1 MGFLRK
7 VGRKVSKKLKKV
19 FGTKLGSIVGMVGL
33 YFMMGAVA
41 KQLTGWA
48 QSTFGT
54 ATTAASQG
62 AQAAELGASVA
73 AESGALAEAAM
84 TAKTGAK
91 ATQMAVTASG
101 ESLAALQSGS
111 AFTAGT
117 AGASSANMTNAL
129 NTTVSAGS
137 GTVNN
142 LNTMLS
148 TAPTNADKLNV
159 FMGAQESAV
168 QAGTSASTL
177 STTLTEA
184 VSTAAND
191 PTLLSQTT
199 AEVTANLSAQP
210 IDFTDADFR
219 QIYEGSN
226 VTAKEGSQFSKAVTD
241 TDLQTR
247 TLMPKDGVT
256 LDKFNADPSRFG
268 TLGPDA
274 TGFDQIKRFASDPI
288 GVTRGAIQN
297 TAASAID
304 YATGPDFIPDTLQA
318 GATGYVNNALAEEQ
332 TGQRMGGQVMGQP
345 INEIAQNAY
354 MQSVGPQLQN
364 SGLAGV
370 RTFADLSN
378 QTLYG
383 TGTPDYLRS
392 LYQPLPMP
400 SPLQLG

>member
-19 FGTKLGSIVGMVGL
+19 FGTKLGSIIGMVGL
-33 YFMMGAVA
+33 YFMMGAAA
-41 KQLTGWA
+41 KALSGWA
-48 QSTFGT
+48 SSTFGA
-54 ATTAASQG
+54 ATTTASQG
-62 AQAAELGASVA
+62 AQAAELGAKVA
-73 AESGALAEAAM
+73 AESGTLAEAAM

-111 AFTAGT
+111 AFTAGKV
-117 AGASSANMTNAL
+117 GAT
-129 NTTVSAGS
+129 S

-142 LNTMLS
+142 LSTMLS

-210 IDFTDADFR
+210 IDF
-219 QIYEGSN
+219 
-226 VTAKEGSQFSKAVTD
+226 AKEGLFKTD
-241 TDLQTR
+241 MFASEAGNLVA
-247 TLMPKDGVT
+247 KEGVSVAQAA
-256 LDKFNADPSRFG
+256 ADPARFA

-274 TGFDQIKRFASDPI
+274 TMGQQLGRFAQDPI
-288 GVTRGAIQN
+288 GITRGAIQN
-297 TAASAID
+297 TAASAIE
-304 YATGPDFIPDTLQA
+304 YATGPEFIPDTLQA
-318 GATGYVNNALAEEQ
+318 GATGYVNSMLAEEQ
-332 TGQRMGGQVMGQP
+332 PEQRRGGGIVMGQP
-345 INEIAQNAY
+345 INEIAQGAY

-400 SPLQLG
+400 LPLQIG

>member
-33 YFMMGAVA
+33 YFMMGAAA
-41 KQLTGWA
+41 KALSGWA
-48 QSTFGT
+48 SSTFGT

-62 AQAAELGASVA
+62 AQAAELGATVA
-73 AESGALAEAAM
+73 AESGAIAEAAM
-84 TAKTGAK
+84 TARTGAQ

-177 STTLTEA
+177 STTLTDA

-199 AEVTANLSAQP
+199 ADVTANLSAQP
-210 IDFTDADFR
+210 IDFTDADFL
-219 QIYEGSN
+219 EMNKDFNVKGS
-226 VTAKEGSQFSKAVTD
+226 VTPRDPTQGMGNIAKTTS
-241 TDLQTR
+241 
-247 TLMPKDGVT
+247 
-256 LDKFNADPSRFG
+256 DPSRFG

-274 TGFDQIKRFASDPI
+274 TGFDQIKRFASDPL

>member
-7 VGRKVSKKLKKV
+7 VGRKVKKKLNKV
-19 FGTKLGSIVGMVGL
+19 FGTTLGSIVGMVGL
-33 YFMMGAVA
+33 YFTM
-41 KQLTGWA
+41 GWA
-48 QSTFGT
+48 AKSLVGWAKGTFG
-54 ATTAASQG
+54 AAEAAAAAQG
-62 AQAAELGASVA
+62 AQAAELTATVGAKAGATFEAKVAADAAVVSTAAADATIASTVSSTGASV
-73 AESGALAEAAM
+73 GTL
-84 TAKTGAK
+84 
-91 ATQMAVTASG
+91 MA
-101 ESLAALQSGS
+101 
-111 AFTAGT
+111 
-117 AGASSANMTNAL
+117 N
-129 NTTVSAGS
+129 
-137 GTVNN
+137 
-142 LNTMLS
+142 S
-148 TAPTNADKLNV
+148 TTNADKLNA

-177 STTLTEA
+177 NTTLTEA

-210 IDFTDADFR
+210 IDF
-219 QIYEGSN
+219 
-226 VTAKEGSQFSKAVTD
+226 AKEGLFKTD
-241 TDLQTR
+241 MFASEAGNLVA
-247 TLMPKDGVT
+247 KEGVSVAQAA
-256 LDKFNADPSRFG
+256 ADPARFA

-274 TGFDQIKRFASDPI
+274 TMGQRLGRFAQDPI
-288 GVTRGAIQN
+288 GITRGAIQN
-297 TAASAID
+297 TAATAID

-332 TGQRMGGQVMGQP
+332 TGQRIGGQVMGQP
-345 INEIAQNAY
+345 MNEIAQSAY

-378 QTLYG
+378 QTIYG
-383 TGTPDYLRS
+383 TGTPDYLRN

>member
-7 VGRKVSKKLKKV
+7 VGRKVNKRLKKI

-33 YFMMGAVA
+33 YFMMGAAA
-41 KQLTGWA
+41 KALSGWA
-48 QSTFGT
+48 SSTFGT

-62 AQAAELGASVA
+62 AQAAELGATVA
-73 AESGALAEAAM
+73 AESGAIAEAAM
-84 TAKTGAK
+84 TARTGAQ

-137 GTVNN
+137 GTVGN
-142 LNTMLS
+142 LSTMLS

-168 QAGTSASTL
+168 MAGTN
-177 STTLTEA
+177 
-184 VSTAAND
+184 VSTIGATVSDAVATAAGD
-191 PTLLSQTT
+191 TTLLSQTAT
-199 AEVTANLSAQP
+199 EVTANLSAKP
-210 IDFTDADFR
+210 IDFTDADFTK
-219 QIYEGSN
+219 IYEGSN
-226 VTAKEGSQFSKAVTD
+226 VTAKQGSSFSKAVTD

-247 TLMPKDGVT
+247 TLMPKEGVS

-274 TGFDQIKRFASDPI
+274 TGLDQIKRFASDPL

-297 TAASAID
+297 TAATAVD
-304 YATGPDFIPDTLQA
+304 YVTGPNIIPDTLQA
-318 GATGYVNNALAEEQ
+318 GATGYVNNMLAEEQ
-332 TGQRMGGQVMGQP
+332 PQQRGGGQVMGQP
-345 INEIAQNAY
+345 INEVAQSAY

-364 SGLAGV
+364 SGLTNV
-370 RTFADLSN
+370 RSFADLSN

-383 TGTPDYLRS
+383 TGTPDYLRT
-392 LYQPLPMP
+392 LYQPLPIP
-400 SPLQLG
+400 APLTIG

>member
-33 YFMMGAVA
+33 YFMMGAAA
-41 KQLTGWA
+41 KALSGWA
-48 QSTFGT
+48 SSTFGT

-62 AQAAELGASVA
+62 AQAADLTAKVGAQAGATFEAKVAADAAVVSTAAADATIASTVSSTGASV
-73 AESGALAEAAM
+73 GTL
-84 TAKTGAK
+84 
-91 ATQMAVTASG
+91 MA
-101 ESLAALQSGS
+101 
-111 AFTAGT
+111 
-117 AGASSANMTNAL
+117 N
-129 NTTVSAGS
+129 
-137 GTVNN
+137 
-142 LNTMLS
+142 S
-148 TAPTNADKLNV
+148 TTNADKLNA

-177 STTLTEA
+177 STTLTDA

-191 PTLLSQTT
+191 ATLLSQTT

-210 IDFTDADFR
+210 IDFTDADFL
-219 QIYEGSN
+219 EMSKDFNVKGS
-226 VTAKEGSQFSKAVTD
+226 VTPRDPTQGMGNIAKT
-241 TDLQTR
+241 T
-247 TLMPKDGVT
+247 
-256 LDKFNADPSRFG
+256 ADPSRFG

-274 TGFDQIKRFASDPI
+274 TGFDQIKRFASDPL

-304 YATGPDFIPDTLQA
+304 YATGPEFIPDTLQA
-318 GATGYVNNALAEEQ
+318 GATGYVNNMLAEEQ
-332 TGQRMGGQVMGQP
+332 PQQRGGGIVMGQP
-345 INEIAQNAY
+345 LNEIAQSAY

-400 SPLQLG
+400 SPIQIG

>member
-7 VGRKVSKKLKKV
+7 VGRKVNKKLKKV

-33 YFMMGAVA
+33 YFMMGAAA
-41 KQLTGWA
+41 KALSGWA
-48 QSTFGT
+48 SSTFGT

-62 AQAAELGASVA
+62 AQAADLTAKVGAQAGATFEAKVAADAAVVSTAAADATIASTVSSTGASV
-73 AESGALAEAAM
+73 GTL
-84 TAKTGAK
+84 
-91 ATQMAVTASG
+91 MA
-101 ESLAALQSGS
+101 
-111 AFTAGT
+111 
-117 AGASSANMTNAL
+117 N
-129 NTTVSAGS
+129 
-137 GTVNN
+137 
-142 LNTMLS
+142 S
-148 TAPTNADKLNV
+148 TTNADKLNA

-177 STTLTEA
+177 STTLTDA

-191 PTLLSQTT
+191 ATLLSQTT

-210 IDFTDADFR
+210 IDF
-219 QIYEGSN
+219 
-226 VTAKEGSQFSKAVTD
+226 AKEGLFETD
-241 TDLQTR
+241 MFASEAGNLVA
-247 TLMPKDGVT
+247 KEGVSVAQAA
-256 LDKFNADPSRFG
+256 ADPARFA

-274 TGFDQIKRFASDPI
+274 TMGQQLGRFAQDPI
-288 GVTRGAIQN
+288 GITRGAIQN

-304 YATGPDFIPDTLQA
+304 YATGPEFIPDTLQA
-318 GATGYVNNALAEEQ
+318 GATGYVNNMLAEEQ
-332 TGQRMGGQVMGQP
+332 PEQRMGGQVMGQP

-400 SPLQLG
+400 SPIQIG

>member
-7 VGRKVSKKLKKV
+7 VGRKVNKKLKKV

-33 YFMMGAVA
+33 YFMMGAAA
-41 KQLTGWA
+41 KALSGWA
-48 QSTFGT
+48 SSTFGT

-177 STTLTEA
+177 STTLTDA

-210 IDFTDADFR
+210 IDF
-219 QIYEGSN
+219 
-226 VTAKEGSQFSKAVTD
+226 AKEGLFETD
-241 TDLQTR
+241 MFASEAGNLVA
-247 TLMPKDGVT
+247 KEGVSVAQAA
-256 LDKFNADPSRFG
+256 ADPARFA

-274 TGFDQIKRFASDPI
+274 TMGQRLGRFAQDPI
-288 GVTRGAIQN
+288 GITRGAIQN

-304 YATGPDFIPDTLQA
+304 YATGPEFIPDTLQA
-318 GATGYVNNALAEEQ
+318 GATGYVNNMLAEEQ
-332 TGQRMGGQVMGQP
+332 PEQRMGGQVMGQP
-345 INEIAQNAY
+345 INEIAQSAY